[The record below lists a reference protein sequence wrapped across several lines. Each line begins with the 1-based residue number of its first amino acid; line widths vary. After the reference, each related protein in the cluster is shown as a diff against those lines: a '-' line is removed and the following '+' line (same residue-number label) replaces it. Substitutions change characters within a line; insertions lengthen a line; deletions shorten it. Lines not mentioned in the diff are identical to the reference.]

1 MKKNAVK
8 KPVKIIITPQAK
20 TAENYTKEYYD
31 LLLKHDI
38 LLLLADMLE
47 KLEMRNESINSF
59 KQ

>member
-38 LLLLADMLE
+38 LLLADMLE

>member
-1 MKKNAVK
+1 MKKNAIK

-38 LLLLADMLE
+38 LLLADMLE

>member
-8 KPVKIIITPQAK
+8 KPVKIIITHQAK

-38 LLLLADMLE
+38 LLLADMLE

>member
-31 LLLKHDI
+31 LLLNHDI
-38 LLLLADMLE
+38 LLLADMLE